1 VASQFAF
8 VSGGRYNSVIKERGN
23 KMPDTLLNT
32 LRQLSADSD
41 IDVSL
46 LAYDE
51 ALIRLIRSTT
61 DYGSLLDYLNN
72 NY

>member
-1 VASQFAF
+1 MVLSRKGKQMAQ
-8 VSGGRYNSVIKERGN
+8 
-23 KMPDTLLNT
+23 TLLNT

-61 DYGSLLDYLNN
+61 DYAALLDYLNN

>member
-1 VASQFAF
+1 MVLSRKGKQMAQ
-8 VSGGRYNSVIKERGN
+8 
-23 KMPDTLLNT
+23 TLLNT

>member
-1 VASQFAF
+1 MA
-8 VSGGRYNSVIKERGN
+8 
-23 KMPDTLLNT
+23 DTLLNT